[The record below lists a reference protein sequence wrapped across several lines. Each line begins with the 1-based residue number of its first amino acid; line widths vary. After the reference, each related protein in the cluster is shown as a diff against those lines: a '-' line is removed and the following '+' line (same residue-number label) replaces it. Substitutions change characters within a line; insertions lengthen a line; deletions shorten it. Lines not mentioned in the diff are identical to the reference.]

1 MKVQLS
7 PKEWQQIS
15 EYLDDQ
21 LSPKDKNRLEER
33 IRVSPDLRS
42 GLEELRHTR
51 LVLRS
56 VPQRK
61 VPHNFTL
68 TPEMV
73 RPRSISRLFPVLSFS
88 SALATIL
95 MVVTLVL
102 KLLPAASSSSAVALQ
117 NPAAPAAPA
126 AAPYTSNAAQNNATA
141 ETQTSPTAEIIIWGQ
156 QPNTMLA
163 NNSQRVAASAVPQ
176 TNPSSPGAAPLLAPG
191 AVESQ
196 PATTEPAQ
204 APALAP
210 APEVSSPPVASGAGT
225 TQPNAQVLAVPTNT
239 GPTSASPVN
248 PKRASPILG
257 IPAHNDQG
265 KIITEA
271 TTQPS
276 ATEPAAPQPASS
288 QPQAQS
294 FPAWILLEAALAVIA
309 VATGLGAYSLWRK
322 AKM

>member
-21 LSPKDKNRLEER
+21 LPPKDKNQLEDR
-33 IRVSPDLRS
+33 IRLSPDLRA
-42 GLEELRHTR
+42 GLEELRQTR

-61 VPHNFTL
+61 APHNFTL

-95 MVVTLVL
+95 IVVTLVL
-102 KLLPAASSSSAVALQ
+102 KLLPSASSSSALSAQ
-117 NPAAPAAPA
+117 NQAAPAAPA
-126 AAPYTSNAAQNNATA
+126 APFTSMAAQNNATV
-141 ETQTSPTAEIIIWGQ
+141 ETQTSPTAEIVIWGQ
-156 QPNTMLA
+156 QPNTLLA
-163 NNSQRVAASAVPQ
+163 NNSQRVGAGAVPQ
-176 TNPSSPGAAPLLAPG
+176 TNPSAPTTAPLLAPG
-191 AVESQ
+191 AIESQ
-196 PATTEPAQ
+196 PATAEPAQ

-210 APEVSSPPVASGAGT
+210 APDLSSPPVAPAAGAT
-225 TQPNAQVLAVPTNT
+225 EPNAQVLAVPTN
-239 GPTSASPVN
+239 PVPISAAPVN

-271 TTQPS
+271 TPQPS
-276 ATEPAAPQPASS
+276 DTEPATSQPAES

-294 FPAWILLEAALAVIA
+294 FPSWILLEAALAVIA
-309 VATGLGAYSLWRK
+309 IATGLGAYSLWRK